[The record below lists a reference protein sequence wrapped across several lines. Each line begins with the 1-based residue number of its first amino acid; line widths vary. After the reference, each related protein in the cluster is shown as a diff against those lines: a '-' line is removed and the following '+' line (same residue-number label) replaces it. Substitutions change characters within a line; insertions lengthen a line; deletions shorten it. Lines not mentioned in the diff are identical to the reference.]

1 MASGIARTCGSSPG
15 GHSSRCSKATDLPSS
30 VWSAITGCSTT
41 SPRSAGSAPSPR
53 ASCSVSSRHCSS
65 ATFSPTSTSRSRA
78 AESAAADVQV
88 LLVGPALAGGEGAYM
103 DLLRAHP
110 PQGVEYVSTG
120 SFKTGAPGARCALAW
135 EVALN
140 QLLRPRAIPDIGF
153 RAFRIDGEFDLVH
166 VHAHPVRLAGL
177 GDRPLV
183 MSEGSSSAVY
193 LGEYLGWSEER
204 MSARFA
210 RARRLYRTL
219 RVHDRLLNLDR
230 VTRAYVFSEW
240 ARRLNIRWGAD
251 PAKLSVI
258 SPGFDTP
265 PPPARGERD
274 TFTFL
279 FVGTDFERKGGFDLV
294 EAFARIA
301 GDLTHVRLVVAGSD
315 PHTPNPDRF

>member
-15 GHSSRCSKATDLPSS
+15 GHSSRCSRARDLPSS

-78 AESAAADVQV
+78 AESAAAEVQV

-120 SFKTGAPGARCALAW
+120 SFKIGAPGARCAVPW

-140 QLLRPRAIPDIGF
+140 QLVRPRAIPDIGF
-153 RAFRIDGEFDLVH
+153 RAFRIDGDFDLVH

-193 LGEYLGWSEER
+193 LADYLGWDEER
-204 MSARFA
+204 IRKRYV
-210 RARRLYRTL
+210 RARHLYRAL
-219 RVHDRLLNLDR
+219 RVHDRLLNLER
-230 VTRAYVFSEW
+230 VKKVYVFSEW
-240 ARRLNIRWGAD
+240 ARQVNVGWGAD
-251 PAKLSVI
+251 PAKLAVI
-258 SPGFDTP
+258 
-265 PPPARGERD
+265 
-274 TFTFL
+274 
-279 FVGTDFERKGGFDLV
+279 
-294 EAFARIA
+294 
-301 GDLTHVRLVVAGSD
+301 
-315 PHTPNPDRF
+315 